1 MERDSERLFLIQGL
15 HKMLIGNIKVR
26 VPACSTSDAGDIR
39 MREGLTSASARRSL
53 RIMFWIILIFDFS
66 CISNQA
72 VSTARVSHPSHV
84 SLPSFCDCPLT
95 KPLPSC
101 ICLWPSEGP

>member
-1 MERDSERLFLIQGL
+1 MERDSERLFLIQGS

-26 VPACSTSDAGDIR
+26 VPACSTSDAGEIR

-53 RIMFWIILIFDFS
+53 RIMFWMILIFDFS

-72 VSTARVSHPSHV
+72 VSTARGITPQ
-84 SLPSFCDCPLT
+84 
-95 KPLPSC
+95 SC
-101 ICLWPSEGP
+101 FSTFFL